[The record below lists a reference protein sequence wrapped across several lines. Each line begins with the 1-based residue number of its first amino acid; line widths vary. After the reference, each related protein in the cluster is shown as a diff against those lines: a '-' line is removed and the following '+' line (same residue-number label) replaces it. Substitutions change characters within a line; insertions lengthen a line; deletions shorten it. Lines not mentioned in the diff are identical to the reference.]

1 MRWEVL
7 SVVAEHA
14 DDLSVAAALACVCVD
29 APAVHPRLV
38 REELGR
44 RATRRRGMVVH
55 TELRRLQKGFEMAD
69 VFWCERDRRV
79 RETSVVRWHRAGDLP
94 IFTGQYDED
103 GVPDLVDVSV
113 PLLRATGTWTR

>member
-1 MRWEVL
+1 VGSSAHDLAVGGVL
-7 SVVAEHA
+7 GFLWYAAGVV
-14 DDLSVAAALACVCVD
+14 
-29 APAVHPRLV
+29 PRGLV
-38 REELGR
+38 RVVLAGR
-44 RATRRRGMVVH
+44 GPRRRGVVVH

>member
-7 SVVAEHA
+7 SVVAEHT
-14 DDLSVAAALACVCVD
+14 DDLCVAAALACVCVG

-38 REELGR
+38 REELER
-44 RATRRRGMVVH
+44 RETRRRRVDVH
-55 TELRRLQKGFEMAD
+55 YELRRLEKGFEMAD

-79 RETSVVRWHRAGDLP
+79 RETSVVRWHRAGDP

-103 GVPDLVDVSV
+103 GVPDVVDVSV
-113 PLLRATGTWTR
+113 PLLRATGTW